1 MKDLSSFLGIF
12 EISEE
17 ELREKRKTKS
27 EFSNTSYN
35 IQTGFKPKNHL
46 EVVDEGDLD
55 SDSEQRSREESESG
69 NAVTVG

>member
-17 ELREKRKTKS
+17 ELRAKRKTKS
-27 EFSNTSYN
+27 DFSNTSVN
-35 IQTGFKPKNHL
+35 IQSGFKPRNNL

-55 SDSEQRSREESESG
+55 SDSEKRSIES
-69 NAVTVG
+69 

>member
-17 ELREKRKTKS
+17 ELRAKRKTKS
-27 EFSNTSYN
+27 DFSNTSVN
-35 IQTGFKPKNHL
+35 IQSGFKPRNHL

-55 SDSEQRSREESESG
+55 SDSEQRSIES
-69 NAVTVG
+69 